1 MLVMLL
7 SSRAHVWSAKEL
19 GAPDHVHA
27 FGAAAKPFSRVLSR
41 WLKLRVEAR
50 GAFLCADA
58 ERWGTPLP
66 AKD

>member
-1 MLVMLL
+1 MPV
-7 SSRAHVWSAKEL
+7 AKEL
-19 GAPDHVHA
+19 GAIDHVHA
-27 FGAAAKPFSRVLSR
+27 FGAAAKFSRVLSR